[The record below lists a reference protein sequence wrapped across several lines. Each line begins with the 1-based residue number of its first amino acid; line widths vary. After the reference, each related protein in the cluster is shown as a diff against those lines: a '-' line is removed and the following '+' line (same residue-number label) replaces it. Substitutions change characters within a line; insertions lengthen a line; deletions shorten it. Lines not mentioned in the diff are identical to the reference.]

1 MLPKI
6 FPLPPSSTS
15 SQPAMLDRLNDLQL
29 HRKFQALRE
38 KLNIEY
44 VKITGK
50 SYAQSSVL

>member
-44 VKITGK
+44 AKITGK